1 MSICNNKHHDKPSTS
16 RQIFVHVRESETSM
30 RDVRDLLLEILMQ
43 YQQADKLGFSLG
55 VLDKSSSFSDA
66 ISWCAII
73 GKMDH
78 AKNSLDKVSKEH
90 LVKSVDY
97 LDELTRT
104 FNEQVVLQIQQY
116 RDKWMRKVLVWDLLI
131 FGLLVLAISGGL
143 YWSGVEFN
151 SETYLGLIQQR
162 PFSSILMAVLGIGL
176 LVGFHFVIR
185 RVVINN
191 MLEKMENKLPPGM
204 SLLKALIRNTRIR
217 HSIFRPDPVGWN
229 FRQRKRLKTITDK
242 LVELREQLAGVLANY
257 PDSKAA

>member
-1 MSICNNKHHDKPSTS
+1 MSICNDKHHDKPSSS

-30 RDVRDLLLEILMQ
+30 RDVRDLMLEILLQ
-43 YQQADKLGFSLG
+43 YQEADKLGYALG
-55 VLDKSSSFSDA
+55 VLDKPSSFSDA

-78 AKNSLDKVSKEH
+78 DKDSLDKVSKEH

-97 LDELTRT
+97 LDELIST
-104 FNEQVVLQIQQY
+104 FNEQVVLQIQKY
-116 RDKWMRKVLVWDLLI
+116 RDKWMRKVLVWDSLI
-131 FGLLVLAISGGL
+131 FGLLVLAIIGGL
-143 YWSGVEFN
+143 YWSGAGVN
-151 SETYLGLIQQR
+151 SETYLELIQQR
-162 PFSSILMAVLGIGL
+162 PFFFILMMVTGVGL

-185 RVVINN
+185 RAVINN

-229 FRQRKRLKTITDK
+229 LRQRKRLQTITDK

-257 PDSKAA
+257 PDNKAA